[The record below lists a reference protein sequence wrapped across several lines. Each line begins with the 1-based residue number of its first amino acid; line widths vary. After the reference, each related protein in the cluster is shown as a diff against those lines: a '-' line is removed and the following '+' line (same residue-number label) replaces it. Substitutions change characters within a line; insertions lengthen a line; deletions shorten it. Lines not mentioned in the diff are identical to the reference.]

1 MSTSY
6 RFLIID
12 GYSKQSRDDLAAAG
26 MALAW
31 KLYANMLERWLPAS
45 EYDTLLPSDEGVQM
59 PTASELEKYHGIIWT
74 GCNLCINDTD
84 NPSVVAQIE
93 LAKQAYEIGI
103 PSWGSCWGIQMAV
116 VAAGGEVVQN
126 PKGREMGIARKIS
139 LTSEGIDHP
148 LYEGKAPVF
157 EAYISHD
164 DMVLKMPSGGKILSG
179 NSFTAIQSAE
189 VIHKNGTFWAVQYH
203 PEYDLNEMA
212 SLIVAREEK
221 LTNLGFFKGKADFLD
236 LVGKMKELFANPDR
250 KDLRWQLAIDD
261 DVLDVNIR
269 QREFKNW
276 INNLVL
282 PTAEGR

>member
-1 MSTSY
+1 MGTYY

-12 GYSKQSRDDLAAAG
+12 AYSKQSRDDLAAAG
-26 MALAW
+26 MELAW
-31 KLYANMLERWLPAS
+31 KLYGNMLERWLPGA
-45 EYDTLLPSDEGVQM
+45 EYDILLPSDEGVQI
-59 PTASELEKYHGIIWT
+59 PTASELKKYHGIMWT

-84 NPSVVAQIE
+84 NPSVAAQIE

-126 PKGREMGIARKIS
+126 PKGREIGIARKIS
-139 LTSEGIDHP
+139 LTRDGIDHP
-148 LYEGKAPVF
+148 LYEGKSLVF

-164 DMVLKMPSGGKILSG
+164 DMVLKMPSGGRILSG
-179 NSFTAIQSAE
+179 NDYTAIQSAE
-189 VIHKNGTFWAVQYH
+189 VVHKNGTFWAVQYH
-203 PEYDLNEMA
+203 PEYDLHDMA

-221 LTNLGFFKGKADFLD
+221 LTELGFFKGKDDFAN
-236 LVGKMKELFANPDR
+236 LVNKMKELFKSPDR

-269 QREFKNW
+269 QCEFKNW
-276 INNLVL
+276 INKLVL
-282 PTAEGR
+282 PSAEGR